1 MYPFGHLFL
10 AGLAGVLC
18 FSLNS
23 VFAAEAQAPQPP
35 ACHARPRRKASGLKS
50 WWDNGIRIIFRE
62 PSDAL

>member
-23 VFAAEAQAPQPP
+23 VFAAEAQAPP
-35 ACHARPRRKASGLKS
+35 ATSLSRSTAPQGLGLEIVVGQ
-50 WWDNGIRIIFRE
+50 WNPDNL
-62 PSDAL
+62 P